1 VYKSNSDFAVAQTC
15 CPLAEPFMSQI
26 NSSLPVTNTEVTV
39 FMRSQDHPDS
49 SGWIARL
56 KDYSPACVVTSR
68 SERFGRIS
76 YVIKKDGVGVTL
88 QQGVSSENKTVF
100 ADLSWEQSQIIGLL
114 VEIGIVGKVLN

>member
-1 VYKSNSDFAVAQTC
+1 
-15 CPLAEPFMSQI
+15 MSQV
-26 NSSLPVTNTEVTV
+26 NSSLSVTNTEVTV

-56 KDYSPACVVTSR
+56 KDYNPACHVTSR

-76 YVIKKDGVGVTL
+76 YVIKKDGVGVKL

-114 VEIGIVGKVLN
+114 MEIGIVAKVSG